1 MIKRDKLYIVS
12 SLVDSSIKQQIVSYD
27 ISIYKTFLELEYD
40 TNSKL
45 HNIKTLVLTSEE
57 VPFTSINMQNVL
69 DLLDS
74 PFVKCEEVLY
84 LIDKNVDTELVKTF
98 VTEKGLDNWSIYN
111 LGVIDFKSIYDV
123 VSGEKRTSE
132 EADSYLVTYRM
143 KVRDYVARQNEM
155 KYKEDSHYETEEE
168 ELQGVALEPMPEE
181 IRVNQKVFTNV
192 INIVGAK
199 STERTLFAFLMFQY
213 TSLSGKSL
221 IVESDVGYHK
231 LSELATK
238 SGIDCLYIDM
248 EDLLKNIANTITMI
262 RETPNP
268 RIVVSCRKRVKYDY
282 KFIVDLLISN
292 LDGDVSYI
300 VRDSDIS
307 EMQAGVKNIVVMPNN
322 IPDIL
327 NSCNSIKIAV
337 DPNKFVFIGVSLMD
351 IYPATVN
358 TFEMSD
364 ILKSVLGIENINCQV
379 FKVSSLLLGGSAVY
393 DLRSII

>member
-27 ISIYKTFLELEYD
+27 VSIYKTFLELEHD

-292 LDGDVSYI
+292 LDGDISYI
-300 VRDSDIS
+300 VRESDIS

>member
-27 ISIYKTFLELEYD
+27 ISIYKTFLELEHD

-168 ELQGVALEPMPEE
+168 ELQGVALEPMPDE

-292 LDGDVSYI
+292 LDGDISYI
-300 VRDSDIS
+300 VRESDIS